1 VARAIVQTP
10 LASLEG
16 RTLLQIQDWRDSD
29 EAIVAELRRSLRP
42 GGAGGGKP
50 GANAAAGKYAAG
62 AYAAHAVAAGVQEAV
77 SGEADPAQV
86 MSRMVG
92 LLAAMH
98 DRNPAW
104 EASGTR
110 PRAA

>member
-1 VARAIVQTP
+1 
-10 LASLEG
+10 
-16 RTLLQIQDWRDSD
+16 
-29 EAIVAELRRSLRP
+29 LRRSLRQ
-42 GGAGGGKP
+42 GGVGGGKA
-50 GANAAAGKYAAG
+50 GSDAAAGKYAVG

-77 SGEADPAQV
+77 SGEGDPVQV
-86 MSRMVG
+86 MGRMVG

-104 EASGTR
+104 EAPTTS